1 MSLREAAFV
10 RAHTIVASPPM
21 LPEVRLHLATELS
34 PLWEKT
40 QDWLDDVGV
49 PPPYWAFAWA
59 GGQAVARYLLDAPDV
74 AVGRAVLDFGAG
86 SGMIAIAAARVRAK
100 RVVANDVDAF
110 AIAAIAMNAAL
121 TDVAVAVVGDDLI
134 GTPVD
139 AQLLL
144 AGDVC
149 YEQPMAGR
157 VGAWLR
163 ERARAGVT
171 VLLGDP
177 GRSHLV
183 PKEHLVE
190 LARYDVP
197 THADVE
203 GRDVRSAGVWRVRG

>member
-1 MSLREAAFV
+1 MTSEAEFV
-10 RAHTIVASPPM
+10 RAHTAVASPPM
-21 LPEVRLHLATELS
+21 LPELRLHLATELS

-40 QDWLDDVGV
+40 QDWLDEVGL

-59 GGQAVARYLLDAPDV
+59 GGQAVARFLLDTPDV
-74 AVGRAVLDFGAG
+74 VRGTSVLDFGAG
-86 SGMIAIAAARVRAK
+86 SGMIAIAAARAGAK
-100 RVVANDVDAF
+100 RVTANDVDAF
-110 AIAAIAMNAAL
+110 ALAAIPLNAAL
-121 TDVAVAVVGDDLI
+121 NEVAVTVVGDDLV
-134 GTPVD
+134 GTAVD

-163 ERARAGVT
+163 ERARAGAT

-190 LARYDVP
+190 LARYEVP

-203 GRDVRSAGVWRVRG
+203 GRDVRTAGVWRVRG